1 MKNNLKTI
9 LMLQNKTQRD
19 VSEATGITECAISRY
34 ISGERNPNGA
44 NMIKIANYL
53 DLDVQDVWGVGD
65 DN

>member
-9 LMLQNKTQRD
+9 LMLQNKTQKEL
-19 VSEATGITECAISRY
+19 SEATGITRCAISRY
-34 ISGERNPNGA
+34 ISGERNPNGI

-53 DLDVQDVWGVGD
+53 DLDVQDVWGVDD